1 MTSILLMG
9 APASCMPVGL
19 VLMLRFINPRD
30 RLDFML
36 SLSDNNQAAV
46 VEAFNSTSRA

>member
-9 APASCMPVGL
+9 APASSMAVGL

-30 RLDFML
+30 RLDLML
-36 SLSDNNQAAV
+36 SL
-46 VEAFNSTSRA
+46 F